1 MASHVHPRP
10 KATPSEVRFAWQSGP
25 TDSKIDAVRAR
36 PPRTIMADADIV
48 RHDQGGVNARILARE
63 NKADFRR
70 IEAASVKMMASFR
83 SAEGKR
89 MFVRY
94 FNTLQLSAHFIS
106 VIARTRIDHAD
117 VAKVEAV
124 MKEQMDKV
132 GSALDKTIDGAEALF
147 ASHGIAAP
155 ATYDTLP
162 LEVEVGVLSSFGL
175 RYLELLGKLDQAMP
189 LLQTLEIFRV
199 VTTQDVDIERAGLK
213 RKVRDVANGARSLA
227 TRMRRAMNAL
237 EAQRAVAGQ
246 VPSIG
251 EGIPDQQPA
260 TSAEDEGGRAD
271 APTLSQEGVVDHDMQ
286 VPAVDATVS

>member
-1 MASHVHPRP
+1 
-10 KATPSEVRFAWQSGP
+10 
-25 TDSKIDAVRAR
+25 
-36 PPRTIMADADIV
+36 MADADIV
-48 RHDQGGVNARILARE
+48 RHDQGGVNARILAKE

-70 IEAASVKMMASFR
+70 IEAASVKIKASFR

-106 VIARTRIDHAD
+106 VIARTRLDHAD

-124 MKEQMDKV
+124 MQEQLDKV
-132 GSALDKTIDGAEALF
+132 AAALDKTIDGAEALF
-147 ASHGIAAP
+147 TAHGIAAP

-237 EAQRAVAGQ
+237 EAQRAIAGPTTSVGADTPNEQ
-246 VPSIG
+246 LES
-251 EGIPDQQPA
+251 
-260 TSAEDEGGRAD
+260 SAEGDSTKANDPEPVEERALDIDEPVAAG
-271 APTLSQEGVVDHDMQ
+271 
-286 VPAVDATVS
+286 DATVG

>member
-1 MASHVHPRP
+1 
-10 KATPSEVRFAWQSGP
+10 
-25 TDSKIDAVRAR
+25 
-36 PPRTIMADADIV
+36 MADAEIV
-48 RHDQGGVNARILARE
+48 RHDQGGVNARILAKE

-70 IEAASVKMMASFR
+70 IEAASVKMKASFR

-106 VIARTRIDHAD
+106 VIARTRLDHDD

-124 MKEQMDKV
+124 MQEQMDKAAA
-132 GSALDKTIDGAEALF
+132 ALDKAIDGAEALF
-147 ASHGIAAP
+147 SAHGIAAP

-175 RYLELLGKLDQAMP
+175 RYLELLGKMDQAMP

-237 EAQRAVAGQ
+237 EAQRAIAGPATA
-246 VPSIG
+246 VG
-251 EGIPDQQPA
+251 GGGPDQQHQPPA
-260 TSAEDEGGRAD
+260 DGEVTTEDG
-271 APTLSQEGVVDHDMQ
+271 PTAAQDRVVDLDEP
-286 VPAVDATVS
+286 VPAGDATVS